1 MIGDYAQLIQK
12 IKNEYAV
19 LYKEN
24 QDLKNQLQ
32 RVQDYNQLVD
42 YNKMAEKNSQEIKE
56 KENTNN
62 YMKIAMKTAPM
73 KKRKITS
80 KEKLN
85 PKKLKKQEDNIL

>member
-56 KENTNN
+56 NENTNN
-62 YMKIAMKTAPM
+62 YMKIVMKTAAT
-73 KKRKITS
+73 KKTITS
-80 KEKLN
+80 KEKLK
-85 PKKLKKQEDNIL
+85 PKKFKKEDNIL